1 MMAVSEEHKK
11 LTDQHITKIA
21 KKISVSKI
29 KTLAVKEM
37 QFKFE
42 EIEVIKEAKKDKS
55 EEVTQ
60 EILRTWRNRTSN
72 KINDQIQ
79 VSFTSIF

>member
-1 MMAVSEEHKK
+1 MAMSEEHKI
-11 LTDQHITKIA
+11 LTDQHITKLA

-37 QFKFE
+37 HFKFE
-42 EIEVIKEAKKDKS
+42 DIEVITEAKKDKS

-60 EILRTWRNRTSN
+60 EILRTWRNRTLN

-79 VSFTSIF
+79 VSYTSIF

>member
-42 EIEVIKEAKKDKS
+42 EIEVIKEAKKDNQKRLHKKFFVHGEIEHRTKS
-55 EEVTQ
+55 T
-60 EILRTWRNRTSN
+60 IRFR
-72 KINDQIQ
+72 
-79 VSFTSIF
+79 